1 MFTTKCWLTQM
12 IEIAAMAFNK
22 IVLLFFYNIKHLK
35 FQSSNTTDHWS
46 NKNTHIDYW
55 VVRMQYQKSFF
66 LHIIQLVGYI
76 LTVCCRIFQSKP
88 KNPRG
93 LLIFL
98 SEYMLYQSEFVKKT
112 IRHQSSKVYTGK
124 KELFK
129 LKTKKSKGGTLLSQ
143 KNFCLRFWWNL
154 KTSIFRP

>member
-1 MFTTKCWLTQM
+1 ML
-12 IEIAAMAFNK
+12 EIAALAFNK

-35 FQSSNTTDHWS
+35 FQSSNTIDHWS

-98 SEYMLYQSEFVKKT
+98 SEYMLYQSELQSLYRQIV
-112 IRHQSSKVYTGK
+112 ILSIMNYQNHVHQ
-124 KELFK
+124 LFEII
-129 LKTKKSKGGTLLSQ
+129 LSTFQ
-143 KNFCLRFWWNL
+143 CMCFAYWYIPHFGE
-154 KTSIFRP
+154 

>member
-1 MFTTKCWLTQM
+1 MICQFLIKARHKGIRSWTEFWPSSVFMFATKCWLTHVL
-12 IEIAAMAFNK
+12 EIAAMAFNK
-22 IVLLFFYNIKHLK
+22 IILLFFYNIKHFK

-98 SEYMLYQSEFVKKT
+98 SEYMLYQSEFVKKPSV
-112 IRHQSSKVYTGK
+112 IRAAKFLQA
-124 KELFK
+124 
-129 LKTKKSKGGTLLSQ
+129 KSYFLS
-143 KNFCLRFWWNL
+143 
-154 KTSIFRP
+154 

>member
-98 SEYMLYQSEFVKKT
+98 SEYMLYQSEFVKKNHLST
-112 IRHQSSKVYTGK
+112 
-124 KELFK
+124 ELQKFY
-129 LKTKKSKGGTLLSQ
+129 SQ
-143 KNFCLRFWWNL
+143 KTTF
-154 KTSIFRP
+154 